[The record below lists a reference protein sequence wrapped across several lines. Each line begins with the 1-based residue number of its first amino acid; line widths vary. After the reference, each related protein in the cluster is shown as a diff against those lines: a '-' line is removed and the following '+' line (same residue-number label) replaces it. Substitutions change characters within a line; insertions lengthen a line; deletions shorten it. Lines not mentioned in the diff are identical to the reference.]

1 MALSFIH
8 ARTMPRTGARL
19 AEDTTL
25 LFLSVILRIANDTV
39 FISFS
44 TISEAD
50 KMLREDVSGGV
61 NDSNDTDG
69 VWPEDIGPIVFP
81 PFDNN

>member
-1 MALSFIH
+1 
-8 ARTMPRTGARL
+8 MPRTGARL

-39 FISFS
+39 SISFS

-50 KMLREDVSGGV
+50 KSLREDVSGGV
-61 NDSNDTDG
+61 NGSNGTDRVG
-69 VWPEDIGPIVFP
+69 PDDIGPIIFS